1 MKRLNE
7 KDGKLWK
14 QYRLHCN
21 HCGSDQWI
29 PFWLLKLRFIFSNRF
44 HYHCPVCHKQSTF
57 IFQFNTVHDT
67 MDKSEKLFNKSEI
80 WERRLLR

>member
-1 MKRLNE
+1 MQRLNE

-14 QYRLHCN
+14 LYRLHCN
-21 HCGSDQWI
+21 HCGSDKWI
-29 PFWLLKLRFIFSNRF
+29 PFWLLKLRFIFSNQY

-67 MDKSEKLFNKSEI
+67 LDKDEKLFNKSEI